1 MYQSAAQQAKQ
12 RWPEFEIM
20 TVAAAQGKTL
30 DSVAIHMTYLNYF
43 TLKKHR
49 MNVAISRAR
58 HQCFIIY
65 PGRQA
70 FNAFFHSEISSRTN
84 FHQFCRRLSIR
95 TQRIVGSRA

>member
-1 MYQSAAQQAKQ
+1 MYQGAAQQAKQ

-70 FNAFFHSEISSRTN
+70 FNAFFTQKFQAAQIFTSSVEGYQYVHR
-84 FHQFCRRLSIR
+84 
-95 TQRIVGSRA
+95 